1 MFPSTQNEAQEY
13 LQEYKKYMAHNKVKF
28 AVSGYPNKTYHT
40 FKEAGKQDLQ
50 FGQKS
55 INRNQPRNDT
65 YIRIRSK
72 DIKIVVVCMP
82 YVQEAKEKI
91 EHVKWRRRRYKKTQ
105 VKFIEMKNIL
115 DEINGIL
122 VVAEEISECEYTNK
136 K

>member
-1 MFPSTQNEAQEY
+1 MFLSTQNKAQEY
-13 LQEYKKYMAHNKVKF
+13 LQEYKKYKTHNKVKF
-28 AVSGYPNKTYHT
+28 AVSDYPNKTYHT

-72 DIKIVVVCMP
+72 DIKIVAVCMP
-82 YVQEAKEKI
+82 YIQEAKEKI
-91 EHVKWRRRRYKKTQ
+91 EHVKWRHRRYKKTQ

-136 K
+136 N